1 MATLFATKQRISK
14 CFLTSSLHLSLSLPL
29 IDDLFVSIKC
39 VREFTPHQQLT
50 YAYENITQNAPT
62 GKMYSTL
69 NLVGYLMQFQNSV
82 FCVDKN
88 NERIEHCL
96 TLYVSHSVYECV

>member
-1 MATLFATKQRISK
+1 MVTQHT
-14 CFLTSSLHLSLSLPL
+14 TSSYFQMLSHKLSLSIFCSLTFILPAMCICL

-69 NLVGYLMQFQNSV
+69 DL
-82 FCVDKN
+82 D
-88 NERIEHCL
+88 
-96 TLYVSHSVYECV
+96 TLDT